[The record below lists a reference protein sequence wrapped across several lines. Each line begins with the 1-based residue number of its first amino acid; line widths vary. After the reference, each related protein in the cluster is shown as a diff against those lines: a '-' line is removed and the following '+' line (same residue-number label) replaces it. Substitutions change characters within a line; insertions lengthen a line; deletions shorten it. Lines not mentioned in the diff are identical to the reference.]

1 MPDFGAP
8 IAQNVDVSPNK
19 GLQTLSDLMGLQQ
32 KQIGIQQ
39 QQQTLQT
46 GQALQATAQA
56 EAQKNNQAMGERQLL
71 QSSMQNGKDPDG
83 NALVGS
89 NGEADPVAMTKFAN
103 KYLPLTGQDVVQHIV
118 QTQDTRLKLA
128 DTARQL
134 GQNYKDDIAGI
145 VRSSMGDQNTP
156 ADAPGAI
163 MSKIDAYVQQQG
175 PNAPAAL
182 SQAASYSKS
191 LLQNLGDHVPQ
202 AKTKLAL
209 LHLAQQFEPTAGV
222 AAQQQPTI
230 GSVTGPAGG
239 MQPVQTNPLSPV
251 PMGATGPE
259 VRTGV
264 PQQIVTPPGGVPQV
278 FGGRGPVPTSFGGG
292 GPAPTQTDV
301 ENFGRYQ
308 ANLDNRVQ
316 VASDLIPRVQAAE
329 HALDQIRGGGGA
341 AARAAAARNLQAIP
355 GIPKS
360 FVDAVAGGN
369 LADAQEAE
377 KYLFQTTFSG
387 LKQSMQG
394 DPARVAEFNSAEQVF
409 PSIGTDPRATKAVL
423 GFMTDQANRD
433 YAEQQALTSARKA
446 GTVNPATWQADYQH
460 SLRAAQVPGV
470 PASQIPGGP
479 PGAGKTVTQADV
491 DAYAKK
497 HGLTANAA
505 RAHVTSSGYTI
516 K

>member
-8 IAQNVDVSPNK
+8 IAQNVDAGPQK

-32 KQIGIQQ
+32 KQIGIEQAK
-39 QQQTLQT
+39 QTLQT

-56 EAQKNNQAMGERQLL
+56 EAQKNQQAMGERQLL

-83 NALVGS
+83 NPLVGA
-89 NGEADPVAMTKFAN
+89 NGEADPVAMTRFAN
-103 KYLPLTGQDVVQHIV
+103 KYMPLTGQDVVQHIV
-118 QTQDTRLKLA
+118 TTQENRLKLA
-128 DTARQL
+128 DTNRQL
-134 GQNYKDDIAGI
+134 GQNYKDDLAGI
-145 VRSSMGDQNTP
+145 VRSSMGDENTP
-156 ADAPGAI
+156 PDAPGI
-163 MSKIDAYVQQQG
+163 IQSKIDAYVQQQG

-182 SQAASYSKS
+182 TQAASYSKS
-191 LLQNLGDHVPQ
+191 LLQNLNGAVPP
-202 AKTKLAL
+202 AKAKLAL

-222 AAQQQPTI
+222 AAAQQPGI
-230 GSVTGPAGG
+230 GSVTGPGG
-239 MQPVQTNPLSPV
+239 GAQPVQTNPQSPFA
-251 PMGATGPE
+251 MGPIGPE
-259 VRTGV
+259 VRTGIP
-264 PQQIVTPPGGVPQV
+264 PQIITPPGGVPAIV
-278 FGGRGPVPTSFGGG
+278 AGRGPIPTSFGGG

-341 AARAAAARNLQAIP
+341 AARAAAAKNLQAIP

-360 FVDAVAGGN
+360 LVDAVAGGD
-369 LADAQEAE
+369 LASAQEAE

-409 PSIGTDPRATKAVL
+409 PNIGTDPRATKAVL

-433 YAEQQALTSARKA
+433 FAEQQALVKARKT
-446 GTVNPATWQADYQH
+446 GTVNPATWQADYQQA
-460 SLRAAQVPGV
+460 LRAGQVPGV
-470 PASQIPGGP
+470 APSQVPGGA
-479 PGAGKTVTQADV
+479 GAKAMPTGARLK
-491 DAYAKK
+491 AYADKYTGGDLRK
-497 HGLTANAA
+497 AQAALSEHG
-505 RAHVTSSGYTI
+505 Y